1 MNINEWATR
10 WNIPDHAINEL
21 LYSVVPTATM
31 TDETESAVTA
41 KIKLAASRFGGI
53 MWRNNSGAV
62 TMGEAPNQRHI
73 RYGLGNQSVKV
84 NKHFKSS
91 DLIGITPVFIT
102 PAHVG
107 QIIGRFTAGEVK
119 RGNWVWSGS
128 EAEQAQWKYLNV
140 VTRLGGLGCFM
151 KSEEDYLKCIN
162 PPG

>member
-10 WNIPDHAINEL
+10 WNIPNHAINEL
-21 LYSVVPTATM
+21 LFSVVPTGTM
-31 TDETESAVTA
+31 SDETEGAVSA
-41 KIKLAASRFGGI
+41 KIKLAASRRGGI

-62 TMGEAPNQRHI
+62 TLGEPPNVRHV
-73 RYGLGNQSVKV
+73 RYGLGNISTKV
-84 NKHFKSS
+84 NKEFKSS

-107 QIIGRFTAGEVK
+107 QVIGRFTASEVK

-140 VTRLGGLGCFM
+140 VTRLGGLGCFA
-151 KSEEDYLKCIN
+151 KSEEDYLQCVN
-162 PPG
+162 QLG